1 MWDGF
6 RNFVVM
12 KIFLKTKTVD
22 LTSRQLRHIV
32 GECIR
37 FMEMSVGSKPS
48 RQKTLKYR
56 VVNCKVPNYGNYDY
70 KNNTITIHRNHT
82 TDVKMVIRTVLH
94 EYTHFLQNLRNYH
107 VLLKKVGYD
116 KHPQEIEAC
125 KNEKLYSPC
134 WKQIKQYI

>member
-1 MWDGF
+1 
-6 RNFVVM
+6 M

-22 LTSRQLRHIV
+22 LTSRQLRNIV

-37 FMEMSVGSKPS
+37 FMEMSVGAKPS

-56 VVNCKVPNYGNYDY
+56 VVNCKVPAYGNYDY

-107 VLLKKVGYD
+107 VVLKKVGYD

-134 WKQIKQYI
+134 WKQIKKYI